1 MLSLSIVLKMWN
13 NIIKFKSITH
23 HQILD
28 SFYYTLL
35 AILMLFCNIVRP
47 QKLHDHKVVLQP
59 CKLCNFWKMICWT
72 QEYDLFRDRL
82 IFLKF
87 LPGLFG
93 KHQMPGS
100 LKRNK
105 LRLIGHFLSGHHLQ
119 CFQKILAITHPILLF
134 NLPDNFRVN
143 FSASLATLSEALYK
157 NCLSRLNR
165 LKTRQSTE
173 ITLQW

>member
-47 QKLHDHKVVLQP
+47 QKLEDHKVVLHP

-82 IFLKF
+82 IFF
-87 LPGLFG
+87 NVLPGLCG
-93 KHQMPGS
+93 KHHMPGS
-100 LKRNK
+100 FKK
-105 LRLIGHFLSGHHLQ
+105 KQASPEWSLSQRPPSLM
-119 CFQKILAITHPILLF
+119 
-134 NLPDNFRVN
+134 
-143 FSASLATLSEALYK
+143 FSEEFGNNTPYPAF
-157 NCLSRLNR
+157 
-165 LKTRQSTE
+165 
-173 ITLQW
+173 

>member
-47 QKLHDHKVVLQP
+47 QKLEDHKVVLHP

-87 LPGLFG
+87 VFAWAVWQTPNARLF
-93 KHQMPGS
+93 K
-100 LKRNK
+100 KDK
-105 LRLIGHFLSGHHLQ
+105 LHLIGHFLSGHHLQ
-119 CFQKILAITHPILLF
+119 CFQKNLAITHPILLF

-143 FSASLATLSEALYK
+143 FSASLVTLSMK
-157 NCLSRLNR
+157 HFI
-165 LKTRQSTE
+165 KTAFRDWTVWKPGKVQR
-173 ITLQW
+173 